1 MDSKFL
7 GKLVISTGI
16 LGLVMFAYTIF
27 STTPDLTSLLLPPV
41 HPSATAEKLQDTVM
55 LAGFELEVQEQ
66 GNVARGAF
74 AIDNNSDHD
83 IKNIEILCTLLDD
96 AGAEQGRDKWVI
108 YATLKAH
115 SKAVFSH
122 TKKMYVSTR
131 ASSSQCRIIDMKKV
145 TAPLLALHQEDAND
159 HGSHGNSGH

>member
-7 GKLVISTGI
+7 GKLAISTGI
-16 LGLVMFAYTIF
+16 LGLAIFAFNTF
-27 STTPDLTSLLLPPV
+27 STAPDLTSLLLPPV
-41 HPSATAEKLQDTVM
+41 HPSATAQRLQDAVV

-74 AIDNNSDHD
+74 AIDNSSDHD

-115 SKAVFSH
+115 TKGVFSH

-131 ASSSQCRIIDMKKV
+131 ASSSQCRIIDMKEV
-145 TAPLLALHQEDAND
+145 TAPLIALHQGEANNR
-159 HGSHGNSGH
+159 GSNGNSGH